1 MGGSLRG
8 LPCSR
13 EGARRAIR
21 HPSLG
26 LKGCL
31 CVTRSVTPIAEVPS
45 FRVPGG
51 VAAVSF
57 CSGLE
62 VSVGAVGVELGQFL
76 GGRRRC
82 ARRRVV
88 GSEAVVIEVVTVS
101 RSVCIKVVM
110 HLVSATV
117 LKMLVLIRPVLW
129 WSASVYVKMVS
140 GGAGNPVGSNDPGSR

>member
-1 MGGSLRG
+1 MSCRVLAGRSLRG

-110 HLVSATV
+110 HLVRFNQSDNNTPRV
-117 LKMLVLIRPVLW
+117 CGRF
-129 WSASVYVKMVS
+129 
-140 GGAGNPVGSNDPGSR
+140 G